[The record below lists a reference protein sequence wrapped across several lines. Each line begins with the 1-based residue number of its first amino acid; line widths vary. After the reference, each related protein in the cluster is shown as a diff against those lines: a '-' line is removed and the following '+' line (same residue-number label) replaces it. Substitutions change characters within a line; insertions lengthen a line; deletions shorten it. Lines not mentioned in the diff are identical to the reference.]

1 MSLAHNSPVAF
12 IFTGNR
18 EGSRM
23 FYKDVLGLTLR
34 EISEFADVFDLNGAT
49 LRIVPLPDHKPSPHT
64 VLGWEVADIHQT
76 ARTLLDKGVQMQK
89 YDGFDQDEL
98 GIWSSPDRS
107 AKVAWF
113 LDPEGNNLSISQH

>member
-12 IFTGNR
+12 VFTRDR
-18 EGSRM
+18 EVARR
-23 FYKDVLGLTLR
+23 FYEDVLGLTLR
-34 EISEFADVFDLNGAT
+34 EISEFADVFDLKGAT
-49 LRIVPLPDHKPSPHT
+49 LRIVPIPDHKPSPHT
-64 VLGWEVADIHQT
+64 ILGWEVADIREV
-76 ARTLLDKGVQMQK
+76 ARRLVDRGVQMQI